1 MDHLCAHPT
10 TPNYNNMKEVCKI
23 DLGVTPYAEA
33 LELQRVYFERVI
45 GGERSVII
53 TVEHPHVYTLGKS
66 GDAHNLLINDTFLK
80 AIGAEYFPTDRGGD
94 ITYHG
99 YGQLVVYPILNL
111 TELGI
116 SLRTYVELLEEATI
130 LTVAEYGIRAGRVK
144 SATGVWIDG
153 DSPTKA
159 RKIAAIGVKASRGV
173 TMHGIAINVTTDLS
187 YFSHINPCG
196 MADKGVSS
204 LKNEG
209 VETTLEEIKSRW
221 MAHFGSLLNIN
232 LVEDNASTH

>member
-1 MDHLCAHPT
+1 
-10 TPNYNNMKEVCKI
+10 MKEVCKI

-33 LELQRVYFERVI
+33 LELQRAYFERVLS
-45 GGERSVII
+45 GERSVILA
-53 TVEHPHVYTLGKS
+53 VEHPHVYTLGKS
-66 GDAHNLLINDTFLK
+66 GNVNNLLITESFLT

-111 TELGI
+111 TELDI
-116 SLRTYVELLEEATI
+116 SLRTYIELLEEATI
-130 LTVAEYGIRAGRVK
+130 LTVAEYGITAGRVK

-153 DSPTKA
+153 DSPAKA
-159 RKIAAIGVKASRGV
+159 RKIAAIGVKASRSV

-209 VETTLEEIKSRW
+209 VKVTLEEIKGRW
-221 MAHFGSLLNIN
+221 MAHFASLLKVN
-232 LVEDNASTH
+232 LVEDNTSAH